1 MENIQDR
8 ALGWDDEITQESEFV
23 LLEPGTY
30 DFEVTA
36 LEKAYFN
43 GSEKMAPCPQARLE
57 LTVQPSNAKVFT
69 NLFLNTKSE
78 WKLSEFFTSIG
89 LKKKGEPLKMQWN
102 KVLGLKG
109 KCTISNNEYNG
120 KTYNNVDKFLEP
132 VEQTWAPG
140 KF

>member
-1 MENIQDR
+1 MTDIQDR
-8 ALGWDDEITQESEFV
+8 ALGWDEEIKQESEFV

-30 DFEVTA
+30 DFEVTG

-43 GSEKMAPCPQARLE
+43 GSEKMQPCPQARLE
-57 LTVQPSNAKVFT
+57 LTIDKAKVFT

-78 WKLSEFFTSIG
+78 WKLSEFFISIG

-109 KCTISNNEYNG
+109 KCEVSNREYNG
-120 KTYNNVDKFLEP
+120 KTYNEVSKFLEP
-132 VEQTWAPG
+132 AEQTWGSGAWN
-140 KF
+140 

>member
-1 MENIQDR
+1 MADVQDR
-8 ALGWDDEITQESEFV
+8 ALGWEDEISQESEFI

-30 DFEVTA
+30 DFEVTG

-43 GSEKMAPCPQARLE
+43 GSEKMQACPQARLE
-57 LTVQPSNAKVFT
+57 LTVGPDKAKVFT

-78 WKLSEFFTSIG
+78 WKLSEFFISIG
-89 LKKKGEPLKMQWN
+89 LKKKGEPLRMQWG

-109 KCTISNNEYNG
+109 KCEIGQREYNN
-120 KTYNNVDKFLEP
+120 KTYNEVSKFLEP